1 MADLLSGGAVG
12 AVTGE
17 VLKYALQTIQ
27 NGKELVRKSKK
38 LNRWKFFRFPR
49 YKTKLQKKDE
59 ELKRHLNVNVQVE
72 NRRDLM
78 DVLIKVNEILE
89 FIMTMR
95 KENLVG
101 AQIWGLSGNQIW
113 GLWGAPEE
121 PVCVVGM
128 NEPLNNLKIELIKD
142 GVSVHVL
149 TGFGGSGKTTLVKK
163 LCWDSQIKDSERL

>member
-1 MADLLSGGAVG
+1 
-12 AVTGE
+12 
-17 VLKYALQTIQ
+17 
-27 NGKELVRKSKK
+27 
-38 LNRWKFFRFPR
+38 
-49 YKTKLQKKDE
+49 
-59 ELKRHLNVNVQVE
+59 
-72 NRRDLM
+72 M

-149 TGFGGSGKTTLVKK
+149 TGFGGSGKSTLAKK
-163 LCWDSQIKDSERL
+163 LCWDSQIK